1 MANCARRSNRSC
13 GGKQKIF
20 VGIFLPP
27 FVFAWRS
34 ATIRGH
40 ILRFSPQYKSFWG
53 CYRRHFFG
61 AAGCYPP
68 HNFRAKALLSVA
80 HFRGFSLL
88 STAQFSTVCIVI
100 DDTVPRRFPNNCPVC
115 GCYPPHIFPHN
126 GTAQALLS
134 TAQFPVLQGFFR
146 IFSKVI
152 GLLSV
157 TQFAVALAAWPVLLS
172 SALFAAWVVIR
183 GTFSIL

>member
-1 MANCARRSNRSC
+1 MENKKFSWEFFFHLLYLH
-13 GGKQKIF
+13 GGQPLS
-20 VGIFLPP
+20 VGIFCA
-27 FVFAWRS
+27 FRHNIKVFGVVIDG
-34 ATIRGH
+34 T
-40 ILRFSPQYKSFWG
+40 
-53 CYRRHFFG
+53 FFG

-68 HNFRAKALLSVA
+68 HNFRAKALLSGA

-88 STAQFSTVCIVI
+88 SAAQFSTVCIVI

-115 GCYPPHIFPHN
+115 GCYPPHISPHN
-126 GTAQALLS
+126 GVAQALLS

-152 GLLSV
+152 GLLSAA
-157 TQFAVALAAWPVLLS
+157 QFAVALAARPVLLS

>member
-1 MANCARRSNRSC
+1 MRGVPTERAAENKKFSWE
-13 GGKQKIF
+13 F
-20 VGIFLPP
+20 FFTP
-27 FVFAWRS
+27 FVFVWRS

-40 ILRFSPQYKSFWG
+40 ILRFSPQYKSFLG

-61 AAGCYPP
+61 AVGCYPL
-68 HNFRAKALLSVA
+68 HNFRAKALLSGA
-80 HFRGFSLL
+80 HFREFSLL
-88 STAQFSTVCIVI
+88 SAAQFSTVCIVI

-115 GCYPPHIFPHN
+115 GCYPPHISPHN

-146 IFSKVI
+146 IFSKGI